1 MLGLWCIPTP
11 AVQASVLINRPM
23 SLGLSNGLAG
33 WWTFDGE
40 DVSGSQTTPRLI
52 DDRSG
57 KGNSGKYWNVTG
69 TPRAVGRIGQAL
81 SFDGATTYVLV
92 I

>member
-11 AVQASVLINRPM
+11 AGHASVLINRPM
-23 SLGLSNGLAG
+23 SLGRSNGLAG
-33 WWTFDGE
+33 WWTCDGE

-52 DDRSG
+52 EDRSG
-57 KGNSGKYWNVTG
+57 KGHRGQYWNVTG

-81 SFDGATTYVLV
+81 SFDGATPDVSV
-92 I
+92 M

>member
-11 AVQASVLINRPM
+11 AVQASVLINRPI

-33 WWTFDGE
+33 WWTFDVE

>member
-33 WWTFDGE
+33 WWTFDAE